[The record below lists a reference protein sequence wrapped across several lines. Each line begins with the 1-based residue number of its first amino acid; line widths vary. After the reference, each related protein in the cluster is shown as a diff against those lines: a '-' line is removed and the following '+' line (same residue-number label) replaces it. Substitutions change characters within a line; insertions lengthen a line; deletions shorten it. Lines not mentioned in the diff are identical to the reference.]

1 VLFSSH
7 EYLFI
12 FLPATVLIYVAINR
26 WVRAPYVAK
35 LWLIGASL
43 FFYAY
48 PEPRFVL
55 LLICIALFNFSI
67 GKALNSRGED
77 QKARRRILFFLGI
90 AINVTLLG
98 YFKYFNFV
106 IANLNLLL
114 HTRFSF
120 HSTGLPLGISFIVFI
135 QLAFIIDCFRSPE
148 KVRGVLDYGAFGTF
162 FAYVLSGPIV
172 KYSEVVP
179 QLKSAVRRVNFRNLS
194 LGLYLLSIG
203 LFKKAV
209 IADRFGEWATAGF
222 DGTGQL
228 NFLYAWVTSL
238 CYTFQIYFD
247 FSGYT
252 DMALGAAS
260 MFNIKLPF
268 NFASPY
274 KALDPQDFW
283 RRWHITLGRF
293 LREYVYVPLG
303 GSRVPEARIFL
314 NLMITFLIC
323 GIWHGASWTFVVW
336 GLLHGLAL
344 AIHRIWKKTGLHL
357 PVVVAWFLTFNFV
370 NAAWVFFRAKTWD
383 DAVRVLSGM
392 CGFNGLVLPEG
403 WARGLSALSSAYV
416 HFAPWKTIMAGS
428 RDACVWIP
436 IALVICLAFRNSNQM
451 VEEFKSGWR
460 SLFVIAAG
468 AYAILSLF
476 KMTEF
481 LYFNF

>member
-1 VLFSSH
+1 VLFNSH
-7 EYLFI
+7 EYLLI
-12 FLPATVLIYVAINR
+12 FLPATVLIYAAINR
-26 WVRAPYVAK
+26 WVRAPHAAR
-35 LWLIGASL
+35 LWLIAASL
-43 FFYAY
+43 FFYASS
-48 PEPRFVL
+48 EPRFVL
-55 LLICIALFNFSI
+55 LLICSVLFNFSI
-67 GKALNSRGED
+67 GKVLCNREEDRKALRRSLLALAIALNVG
-77 QKARRRILFFLGI
+77 
-90 AINVTLLG
+90 LLG
-98 YFKYFNFV
+98 YFKYSNFM

-114 HTRFSF
+114 HTRFTL
-120 HSTGLPLGISFIVFI
+120 HSTGLPLGISFITFI
-135 QLAFIIDCFRSPE
+135 QIAYIVDCFRRPV
-148 KVRGVLDYGAFGTF
+148 KAGGVLDYGLFSTF
-162 FAYVLSGPIV
+162 FAYILSGPIV
-172 KYSEVVP
+172 RYSEVVP
-179 QLKSAVRRVNFRNLS
+179 QVKGTVRGINYRNLS

-209 IADRFGEWATAGF
+209 IADRFAEWATAGF

-268 NFASPY
+268 NFSSPY

-293 LREYVYVPLG
+293 LREYVYIPLG
-303 GSRVPEARIFL
+303 GSRVTEARVCL

-323 GIWHGASWTFVVW
+323 GLWHGAGWTFIVW

-344 AIHRIWKKTGLHL
+344 VIHRIWKKTNLHL
-357 PVVVAWFLTFNFV
+357 PPVVAWLLTFNFV
-370 NAAWVFFRAKTWD
+370 NAAWVFFRARTWD

-392 CGFNGLVLPEG
+392 CGFNGFVLPEG
-403 WARGLSALSSAYV
+403 WARGLNVLRGTYV
-416 HFAPWKTIMAGS
+416 HFAPWKSIMAGN

-451 VEEFKSGWR
+451 AEEFKSGWR

-468 AYAILSLF
+468 SYAILSMF
-476 KMTEF
+476 KMSEF